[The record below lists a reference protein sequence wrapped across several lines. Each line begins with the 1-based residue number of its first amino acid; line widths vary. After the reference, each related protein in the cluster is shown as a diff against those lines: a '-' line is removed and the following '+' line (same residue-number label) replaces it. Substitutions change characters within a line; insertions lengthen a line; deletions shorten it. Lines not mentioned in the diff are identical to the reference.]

1 MQITEFFSKKNINIS
16 FRKQAAFFMSFRDRK
31 CLFNNSNSILGKS
44 SIFSPTSVVDGLSI
58 NLGDIPFLEIR
69 NLIFFNNVIFFIQ
82 NIIRTTSPG
91 ANKGVGSPQPIH
103 TILGL
108 ALNYHVFLNT
118 ITFCNTYPKQP
129 YTSHALHAL
138 FGSNGPYC
146 SVMGIHFRSRVA
158 PTTVRRGHNK
168 GVSKV
173 RIDTDRQ
180 QRHNNTIIYISKA

>member
-1 MQITEFFSKKNINIS
+1 
-16 FRKQAAFFMSFRDRK
+16 MSFRDRK

-129 YTSHALHAL
+129 YTSHVLHTL
-138 FGSNGPYC
+138 FGSNGLYC
-146 SVMGIHFRSRVA
+146 SVLGIHFPTQVA
-158 PTTVRRGHNK
+158 PTMVKREHNK
-168 GVSKV
+168 GVSKFRV
-173 RIDTDRQ
+173 DIDRQ
-180 QRHNNTIIYISKA
+180 QRTQQHYHWPEKSGSDTTKGEGTQC